1 LSTVSFHAVLRSNL
15 YQILMTSDFN
25 FPIFAMSTA
34 VILLTPGPTNTLL
47 AAVGL
52 ERGARGALPL
62 IACEL
67 FGYLIAI
74 SVWGAVLAPLQSSYP
89 WVAILVRAASS
100 LYLVYI
106 AVMVWRTASVQATS
120 GQRSIGSRAL
130 FVATLLNPK
139 ALLFSSAI
147 FPIVASDNMQVYLTA
162 TALFSCLLI
171 PIGIAWTMFGAALA
185 NGRLKF
191 VDRVKLQRAIA
202 LVLCAFSA
210 SIAWA
215 TFR

>member
-1 LSTVSFHAVLRSNL
+1 
-15 YQILMTSDFN
+15 MTSDFN
-25 FPIFAMSTA
+25 FPIFALSTA

-47 AAVGL
+47 AAAGL
-52 ERGARGALPL
+52 ERGGRGALPL

-89 WVAILVRAASS
+89 WVAILARAASS

-106 AVMVWRTASVQATS
+106 AVTVWRAASMLPTPR
-120 GQRSIGSRAL
+120 QRSIGPKAL
-130 FVATLLNPK
+130 FMATLLNPK

-147 FPIVASDNMQVYLTA
+147 FPSVASDNMQVYLTA
-162 TALFSCLLI
+162 TALFSALLI

-185 NGRLKF
+185 NGRLRF
-191 VDRVKLQRAIA
+191 MDRVKLQRATA
-202 LVLCAFSA
+202 LLLCAFSA
-210 SIAWA
+210 SVAWA
-215 TFR
+215 TFH

>member
-1 LSTVSFHAVLRSNL
+1 
-15 YQILMTSDFN
+15 MTSEFT
-25 FPIFAMSTA
+25 FPFFALSTA

-47 AAVGL
+47 AAAGL
-52 ERGARGALPL
+52 QRGTKAALPL

-67 FGYLIAI
+67 LGYLIAI
-74 SVWGAVLAPLQSSYP
+74 SVWGAVLAPLQSSYL
-89 WVAILVRAASS
+89 WVALLARSASS
-100 LYLVYI
+100 LYLIYI
-106 AVMVWRTASVQATS
+106 AVTVWRTASALPAS
-120 GQRSIGSRAL
+120 GQRSIGPKAL

-147 FPIVASDNMQVYLTA
+147 FPAVAADNIQLYLAA

-171 PIGIAWTMFGAALA
+171 PIGIAWIVFGAALA
-185 NGRLKF
+185 NGRLQF
-191 VDRVKLQRAIA
+191 VDRVKLQRAA
-202 LVLCAFSA
+202 SLLLCAFSA

>member
-1 LSTVSFHAVLRSNL
+1 
-15 YQILMTSDFN
+15 MTSDFN
-25 FPIFAMSTA
+25 FPIFALNTA

-47 AAVGL
+47 AAAGL

-62 IACEL
+62 IASEL
-67 FGYLIAI
+67 LGYLIAI

-89 WVAILVRAASS
+89 WIAILARAASS
-100 LYLVYI
+100 LYMIHI
-106 AVMVWRTASVQATS
+106 AVTVWRAASVLPAS
-120 GQRSIGSRAL
+120 GRRSIGPKAL

-139 ALLFSSAI
+139 ALLFSCAI
-147 FPIVASDNMQVYLTA
+147 FPIVAADNMQVYLKA
-162 TALFSCLLI
+162 AALFFCLLI

-191 VDRVKLQRAIA
+191 VDRIKLQRATA

-210 SIAWA
+210 CIAWA
-215 TFR
+215 TFH

>member
-1 LSTVSFHAVLRSNL
+1 
-15 YQILMTSDFN
+15 MTSDFN
-25 FPIFAMSTA
+25 LPIFALSTA

-47 AAVGL
+47 AAAGL
-52 ERGARGALPL
+52 ERGVKGTLPL

-67 FGYLIAI
+67 LGYLIAI
-74 SVWGAVLAPLQSSYP
+74 AVWGAVLAPLQSSYP
-89 WVAILVRAASS
+89 LVALLARAASS
-100 LYLVYI
+100 LYLFYI
-106 AVMVWRTASVQATS
+106 AVMVWRAASVLPTS
-120 GQRSIGSRAL
+120 GQRSVSPHAL

-147 FPIVASDNMQVYLTA
+147 FPAVAAGNMQSYLSA
-162 TALFSCLLI
+162 TTIFTCLLV

-191 VDRVKLQRAIA
+191 VDRVKLQRATS
-202 LVLCAFSA
+202 LVLCAFST

-215 TFR
+215 TFH

>member
-1 LSTVSFHAVLRSNL
+1 MQTGSVQVAYTSKT
-15 YQILMTSDFN
+15 LMTSDFN
-25 FPIFAMSTA
+25 LPIFALSTA

-47 AAVGL
+47 AAAGL
-52 ERGARGALPL
+52 ERGAKGALPL

-67 FGYLIAI
+67 LGYLIAI

-89 WVAILVRAASS
+89 WVAILARAASS
-100 LYLVYI
+100 LYLIYI
-106 AVMVWRTASVQATS
+106 AVMVWRAASVLQTS
-120 GQRSIGSRAL
+120 GQRSVGPHSL

-147 FPIVASDNMQVYLTA
+147 FPVLSPSNMQIYFSA
-162 TALFSCLLI
+162 TALFVCLLI

-191 VDRVKLQRAIA
+191 ADRIKLQRATS

-215 TFR
+215 TFH